1 MKPDGWH
8 HINAA
13 WLVGFE
19 KCLLHHSTS
28 LVWFHKKLRNQFVCY
43 VVGVCFRDE
52 FGFRPLTTPSFYFA
66 NHGKSLLS
74 SHQTSQSETA
84 LLEVKWKHIVEQL
97 LHSLTI
103 TSNFERFHGG
113 VPKARALWC
122 AIPCSTWVW
131 ISREKQIELQQ
142 PMKWRRIS
150 LSVV

>member
-1 MKPDGWH
+1 MVD
-8 HINAA
+8 IISM
-13 WLVGFE
+13 
-19 KCLLHHSTS
+19 LLDS
-28 LVWFHKKLRNQFVCY
+28 LVLRSVFYIIRHRLCGFIRSSGINSFVMLL
-43 VVGVCFRDE
+43 VFVFESSLVSG
-52 FGFRPLTTPSFYFA
+52 PSQLLPFILQA
-66 NHGKSLLS
+66 MGKSLLS

-122 AIPCSTWVW
+122 AIPCSIWVW

-142 PMKWRRIS
+142 PMK
-150 LSVV
+150 

>member
-1 MKPDGWH
+1 MVDIISMLLDSLVLRSVFYIIRHRLCGFIRSSG
-8 HINAA
+8 INSFVML
-13 WLVGFE
+13 LVFVFE
-19 KCLLHHSTS
+19 TS
-28 LVWFHKKLRNQFVCY
+28 LVS
-43 VVGVCFRDE
+43 G
-52 FGFRPLTTPSFYFA
+52 PSQLVPFILQTM
-66 NHGKSLLS
+66 GTSLLYF
-74 SHQTSQSETA
+74 HQTSQSETA

-142 PMKWRRIS
+142 PMK
-150 LSVV
+150 